1 MEDLLLHNVGRID
14 RIIRLVLGVGLLGLY
29 GALDPPL
36 KYFTLLGLVLVATAF
51 SGFCPLY
58 RLLGLSTCARPGDG
72 R

>member
-1 MEDLLLHNVGRID
+1 MTRNTGALDRLFRGVVG
-14 RIIRLVLGVGLLGLY
+14 VLLLGLY

-36 KYFTLLGLVLVATAF
+36 KYVTLLGLVPLATAL

-58 RLLGLSTCARPGDG
+58 HVLGVSTRRPD

>member
-1 MEDLLLHNVGRID
+1 MTRNASALDRLFRGVVG
-14 RIIRLVLGVGLLGLY
+14 VLLLGLY

-58 RLLGLSTCARPGDG
+58 QVLGVSTRRPD